1 MLLFGHKF
9 IKSEEFFHIF
19 DIDSI
24 ENTPSSSNIYLEF
37 SEENLDI
44 IEFLK
49 LNNIVFALYVKNIT
63 EIIYASALEASYI
76 IVNKAL
82 AKSAQNIAQNYL
94 FDAKILA
101 HIEDEDEIEEMALLG
116 LDGIIFQEAIVK
128 VNS

>member
-9 IKSEEFFHIF
+9 IKSEKFFHIS

-24 ENTPSSSNIYLEF
+24 EKTPSSSNIYLEF
-37 SEENLDI
+37 SEDNLDI

-49 LNNIVFALYVKNIT
+49 LNEIVFGLYVKTIT
-63 EIIYASALEASYI
+63 EVIYASALDASYI
-76 IVNKAL
+76 IVNKRL

-101 HIEDEDEIEEMALLG
+101 HIDDEDEIEEMALLG

>member
-9 IKSEEFFHIF
+9 IKSKEFFHIF

-24 ENTPSSSNIYLEF
+24 ENTPPSSNIYLEF

-49 LNNIVFALYVKNIT
+49 LNHIVFALYVRTIT
-63 EIIYASALEASYI
+63 EVIYAAALDASYI
-76 IVNKAL
+76 IVNKGL

-101 HIEDEDEIEEMALLG
+101 HIDDEDEIEEMALLG
-116 LDGIIFQEAIVK
+116 LDGVIFQEAIVK